1 MIQNSLE
8 YLRRNLNWQIL
19 SIFLLAFSVTL
30 YAGIVFH
37 PVGAD
42 IQFHLEIARTY
53 LHGENGMF
61 APFVM
66 EINRMPYP
74 FFFHFML
81 LPSVALNLYDGFI
94 RFLQIL
100 SYPCALLFA
109 MVLAKRYGKGTFH
122 AVIVGLA
129 LIGSA
134 AYLDLTFQIRPET
147 LDAFLWLG
155 LTFAFLSERKWLQI
169 TSGILGAYSHG
180 LASLAVNGGQILYGR
195 NKRTILIV
203 TLACLPIVLISLFYV
218 VPMFSKWVGV
228 PVSSQARM
236 FLTDWPAFT
245 FSYLGALSLGL
256 PVVFWQIKEWKTQT
270 LLTKLSI
277 VTLASS
283 LLLLPIWY
291 DRYYHYAAI
300 PLAFCLGDFA
310 CSHKKLAM
318 VIMAFIIYFF
328 VLGYLH
334 LWLVNILGLWDVH

>member
-1 MIQNSLE
+1 MGAYCLQL
-8 YLRRNLNWQIL
+8 LRNLNLPIVL
-19 SIFLLAFSVTL
+19 VFLLAFSVTL
-30 YAGIVFH
+30 YAGIMFH

-42 IQFHLEIARTY
+42 IQFHLDIARVY
-53 LHGENGMF
+53 LRGENGMF
-61 APFVM
+61 ATFVL

-74 FFFHFML
+74 PIAHLLL
-81 LPSVALNLYDGFI
+81 LPFLALNVSDGVI

-100 SYPCALLFA
+100 SYPCALLLS
-109 MVLAKRYGKGTFH
+109 MMLAKRYGKGAFH

-169 TSGILGAYSHG
+169 ASGVLGVYSHG
-180 LASLAVNGGQILYGR
+180 LASLAVNGGQILYKG
-195 NKRTILIV
+195 NKRTILILTV
-203 TLACLPIVLISLFYV
+203 AVLPIVLISIFYI
-218 VPMFSKWVGV
+218 VPMFSKWMGV

-245 FSYLGALSLGL
+245 FGYLGALSLAL
-256 PVVFWQIKEWKTQT
+256 PIVFWQTWKWKTQT
-270 LLTKLSI
+270 LLTKLSL

-291 DRYYHYAAI
+291 DRYYHYASI
-300 PLAFCLGDFA
+300 PLALCLGDFA
-310 CSHKKLAM
+310 VSHKKLALIILGF
-318 VIMAFIIYFF
+318 VIYFF
-328 VLGYLH
+328 IMGYLH

>member
-1 MIQNSLE
+1 MFLK
-8 YLRRNLNWQIL
+8 RNLNWQIL
-19 SIFLLAFSVTL
+19 LIFALAFSVTL
-30 YAGIVFH
+30 YAGIMFH

-42 IQFHLEIARTY
+42 IQFHLDIARAY
-53 LHGENGMF
+53 LRGENGMF
-61 APFVM
+61 APFVL
-66 EINRMPYP
+66 EINKMPYP
-74 FFFHFML
+74 PVTHLLL
-81 LPSVALNLYDGFI
+81 LPSVALNLYDPFI
-94 RFLQIL
+94 RFLEIL
-100 SYPCALLFA
+100 SYPCALLFS

-155 LTFAFLSERKWLQI
+155 LTFAFLSDRKWLQVA
-169 TSGILGAYSHG
+169 SGILGAYSHG

-195 NKRTILIV
+195 NKRTLLIV
-203 TLACLPIVLISLFYV
+203 TLASLPIVLISIFYI
-218 VPMFSKWVGV
+218 VPMFSKWAGV

-245 FSYLGALSLGL
+245 FSYLGALSLAL
-256 PVVFWQIKEWKTQT
+256 PIVIYQVYKWKTQT
-270 LLTKLSI
+270 LLTKLSL

-291 DRYYHYAAI
+291 DRYYHYASI
-300 PLAFCLGDFA
+300 PLALCLGDFA
-310 CSHKKLAM
+310 VSHKKLAL
-318 VIMAFIIYFF
+318 IILAFTIYFF

>member
-1 MIQNSLE
+1 MF
-8 YLRRNLNWQIL
+8 R
-19 SIFLLAFSVTL
+19 
-30 YAGIVFH
+30 

-42 IQFHLEIARTY
+42 IQFHLDIVRTY
-53 LHGENGMF
+53 LRGENGMF
-61 APFVM
+61 APFVLD
-66 EINRMPYP
+66 INRMPYP
-74 FFFHFML
+74 FLFHVLL
-81 LPSVALNLYDGFI
+81 LPSVALNLYDPFI
-94 RFLQIL
+94 RLLEVL
-100 SYPCALLFA
+100 SYPCALLFS

-180 LASLAVNGGQILYGR
+180 LASLAVNGGQLLFKG

-203 TLACLPIVLISLFYV
+203 TLACLPIVLISIFYIA
-218 VPMFSKWVGV
+218 PMFMKWAGV
-228 PVSSQARM
+228 PASSQARM

-245 FSYLGALSLGL
+245 FSYLGALSLAL

-277 VTLASS
+277 VTLTSS

-291 DRYYHYAAI
+291 DRYYHYATI

-310 CSHKKLAM
+310 CSHKKLA
-318 VIMAFIIYFF
+318 IIILAFTIYFF
-328 VLGYLH
+328 ILDYSH

>member
-1 MIQNSLE
+1 MF
-8 YLRRNLNWQIL
+8 R
-19 SIFLLAFSVTL
+19 
-30 YAGIVFH
+30 

-42 IQFHLEIARTY
+42 IQFHLDITRAY
-53 LHGENGMF
+53 LRGENGMF
-61 APFVM
+61 APFVL

-74 FFFHFML
+74 PITHLIL
-81 LPSVALNLYDGFI
+81 LPFLALNVSDGFI

-100 SYPCALLFA
+100 SYPCALLLA

-122 AVIVGLA
+122 AIIVGLA

-169 TSGILGAYSHG
+169 ASGILGAYSHG
-180 LASLAVNGGQILYGR
+180 LASLAVNGGQLLYGR

-203 TLACLPIVLISLFYV
+203 TFACLPIVLISIFYI
-218 VPMFSKWVGV
+218 VPMFTKWAGV
-228 PVSSQARM
+228 PASSQARM

-256 PVVFWQIKEWKTQT
+256 PVVFWQIKEWKTQI
-270 LLTKLSI
+270 LLAKLSI
-277 VTLASS
+277 ITLASS

-291 DRYYHYAAI
+291 DRYYHYATI

-310 CSHKKLAM
+310 VSHKKLAM

-334 LWLVNILGLWDVH
+334 LWLVNILELWDIH